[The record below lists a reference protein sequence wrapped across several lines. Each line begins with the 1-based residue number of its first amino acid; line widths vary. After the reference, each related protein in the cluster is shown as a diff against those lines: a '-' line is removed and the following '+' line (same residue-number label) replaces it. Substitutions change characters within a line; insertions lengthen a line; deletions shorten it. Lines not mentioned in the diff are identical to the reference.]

1 MNLTEH
7 VQKQGGAA
15 TASCPV
21 IAKIADAA
29 GCSAGTLY
37 MIALGHKRPSWKL
50 AGAIEQA
57 TGAAVTRH
65 DLRPDIFDPPAKRRR
80 AA

>member
-1 MNLTEH
+1 MNLSEH
-7 VQKQGGAA
+7 VQKEGGAA

-21 IAKIADAA
+21 IARIAESA

-57 TGAAVTRH
+57 TAGAVTRH
-65 DLRPDIFDPPAKRRR
+65 DLRPDIFDPAPKRKR